1 MFIAT
6 YTVELCHS
14 YPHVFLF
21 KNSTRSRTRNEEHR
35 REMSDFQEKII
46 SLKMQ
51 HSETPPKSGST
62 KEKEMDKSDLTK
74 VKNAAVLFETLKY
87 AKLNYPLGKFVGIFY
102 WEKVGQDLLLEKAL
116 WQEFLP
122 IWRLVRNGA
131 LLSGRETVRRES
143 GLC

>member
-1 MFIAT
+1 
-6 YTVELCHS
+6 
-14 YPHVFLF
+14 
-21 KNSTRSRTRNEEHR
+21 
-35 REMSDFQEKII
+35 MSDFQEKII

-51 HSETPPKSGST
+51 RSETPPKSGST
-62 KEKEMDKSDLTK
+62 KEKEMDKSDFTK

-122 IWRLVRNGA
+122 IWRLVRNEAFSLAGR
-131 LLSGRETVRRES
+131 LSEERVVCSKYGCRCRDFKKYPMFDAFCFVVLVIRKM
-143 GLC
+143 

>member
-1 MFIAT
+1 
-6 YTVELCHS
+6 
-14 YPHVFLF
+14 
-21 KNSTRSRTRNEEHR
+21 
-35 REMSDFQEKII
+35 MSDFQEKII

-51 HSETPPKSGST
+51 HSETPPKSVST
-62 KEKEMDKSDLTK
+62 KEKEMDKSDFTK

-122 IWRLVRNGA
+122 IWRLVRNEA
-131 LLSGRETVRRES
+131 FSLAGRRSEERVVCSQYGCRCRDFKKCPMFDAFCFVV
-143 GLC
+143 LVIRKM

>member
-1 MFIAT
+1 
-6 YTVELCHS
+6 
-14 YPHVFLF
+14 
-21 KNSTRSRTRNEEHR
+21 
-35 REMSDFQEKII
+35 
-46 SLKMQ
+46 
-51 HSETPPKSGST
+51 
-62 KEKEMDKSDLTK
+62 MDKSDFTSK

-122 IWRLVRNGA
+122 IWRLVRNEA

-143 GLC
+143 CLYQVWVPLQGFLKVPDVRCFLFCCISDQKDVTVTRGIT